1 MCRSFGER
9 RNTCCSTSS
18 STVDRPDPELKIL
31 KENEHLMN
39 KIVRI
44 TAAEGNVEQARRYE
58 KKSMLET
65 HKKLE
70 KMRIN
75 SENKMIAKR
84 ISTQ

>member
-1 MCRSFGER
+1 
-9 RNTCCSTSS
+9 
-18 STVDRPDPELKIL
+18 
-31 KENEHLMN
+31 MN